1 MRKEN
6 IIGWVL
12 TVIIS
17 IAGAWYTIDA
27 RVYSVEKKIE
37 LLQMQIDNCNKVLD
51 KQQQDMEV
59 VKDLFNRI
67 DKNLVE
73 IRGILNTKA
82 DKKYKYCKSL

>member
-17 IAGAWYTIDA
+17 VAGAWYTIDA

-37 LLQMQIDNCNKVLD
+37 LLQMQIDNCSKVLD
-51 KQQQDMEV
+51 KQQEDMEV

-67 DKNLVE
+67 DKNIVE

-82 DKKYKYCKSL
+82 DKKYK

>member
-37 LLQMQIDNCNKVLD
+37 LLQMQIDDCNKVLD

-67 DKNLVE
+67 DRNIIE
-73 IRGILNTKA
+73 IRGILNTKE
-82 DKKYKYCKSL
+82 DKKYK

>member
-37 LLQMQIDNCNKVLD
+37 LLQMQIDNCSKVLD
-51 KQQQDMEV
+51 KQQEDMEV

-67 DKNLVE
+67 DKNIVE

-82 DKKYKYCKSL
+82 DKKYK

>member
-67 DKNLVE
+67 DRNIIE
-73 IRGILNTKA
+73 IGGILNTKA
-82 DKKYKYCKSL
+82 DKKYK

>member
-37 LLQMQIDNCNKVLD
+37 LLQMQIDNCDKALD

-59 VKDLFNRI
+59 IKDLFYRI
-67 DKNLVE
+67 DENIIE

-82 DKKYKYCKSL
+82 DKKYK

>member
-37 LLQMQIDNCNKVLD
+37 LLQLQIDNCNKVLD
-51 KQQQDMEV
+51 KQQEDMEV

-67 DKNLVE
+67 DKNIIE

-82 DKKYKYCKSL
+82 DKKYK

>member
-51 KQQQDMEV
+51 KQQEDMDV

-67 DKNLVE
+67 DRNIIE
-73 IRGILNTKA
+73 IRGILNTKE
-82 DKKYKYCKSL
+82 DKKYK

>member
-37 LLQMQIDNCNKVLD
+37 LLQMQIDNCSKVLD
-51 KQQQDMEV
+51 KQQEDMEV

-67 DKNLVE
+67 DKNIIE

-82 DKKYKYCKSL
+82 DKKYK

>member
-37 LLQMQIDNCNKVLD
+37 LLQLQIDNCNKVLD
-51 KQQQDMEV
+51 KQQEDMEV
-59 VKDLFNRI
+59 VKDLCNRI
-67 DKNLVE
+67 DRNIIE

-82 DKKYKYCKSL
+82 DKKYK

>member
-51 KQQQDMEV
+51 KQQEDMEV

-67 DKNLVE
+67 DRNIIE

-82 DKKYKYCKSL
+82 DKKYK

>member
-37 LLQMQIDNCNKVLD
+37 LLQLQIDNCNKVLD
-51 KQQQDMEV
+51 KQQEDMEV

-67 DKNLVE
+67 DRNIIE

-82 DKKYKYCKSL
+82 DKKYK

>member
-1 MRKEN
+1 
-6 IIGWVL
+6 
-12 TVIIS
+12 VIIS

-27 RVYSVEKKIE
+27 RVYNVEKKIE

-59 VKDLFNRI
+59 VKFLFNRI
-67 DKNLVE
+67 DNNIIE

-82 DKKYKYCKSL
+82 DKTYK

>member
-1 MRKEN
+1 MDMRKEN

-37 LLQMQIDNCNKVLD
+37 LLQLQIDNCNKVLD
-51 KQQQDMEV
+51 KQQEDMEV

-67 DKNLVE
+67 DKNIVE
-73 IRGILNTKA
+73 IRGIINTKA
-82 DKKYKYCKSL
+82 DKKYK

>member
-67 DKNLVE
+67 DRNIIE

-82 DKKYKYCKSL
+82 DKKYK

>member
-67 DKNLVE
+67 DKNIIE

-82 DKKYKYCKSL
+82 DKKYK

>member
-67 DKNLVE
+67 DKNIVE

-82 DKKYKYCKSL
+82 DKKYK

>member
-37 LLQMQIDNCNKVLD
+37 LLQLQIDNCSKVLD
-51 KQQQDMEV
+51 KQQADMEV

-67 DKNLVE
+67 DRNIIE

-82 DKKYKYCKSL
+82 DKKYK